1 MLSASLKY
9 GQLGSEFCGI
19 EHTIFDGQGQ
29 LNILVLKKKK
39 EEFLIEHTFTC
50 NTPAELTKQLQKNQH
65 LFLIINDHNV
75 LFKKLDGVY
84 DTQTTINISFPNIKI
99 KEFYYEIYTTTSNTY
114 ISICRKDYVDKLL
127 LTYTANRL
135 HVVGFSLGNLS
146 VTQLVNLIDN
156 TTISTSN
163 GTITFSDQK
172 IDTITI
178 TTDVDLSESYEV
190 NGLTITK
197 NEVLPLTGILA
208 YYTQQT
214 TTVSNFSD
222 TIKQLHTHFNQK
234 RIFDIGLKMGLSII
248 FILLVISYLMFANY
262 YEKTAMLTTEL
273 ELHKTYKKSII
284 SLDQEVSKKERMV
297 NDLTLESS
305 RVSWYLDQIV
315 GYLPNSI
322 LLTEL
327 QYQPPINNIKE
338 DQEILIQ
345 EHQISIKGTTNN
357 SSDFSNFINTLNQI
371 NWIEKVTILEYG
383 DPKNTMTQFNL
394 LISLKK

>member
-1 MLSASLKY
+1 
-9 GQLGSEFCGI
+9 
-19 EHTIFDGQGQ
+19 
-29 LNILVLKKKK
+29 
-39 EEFLIEHTFTC
+39 
-50 NTPAELTKQLQKNQH
+50 
-65 LFLIINDHNV
+65 
-75 LFKKLDGVY
+75 
-84 DTQTTINISFPNIKI
+84 
-99 KEFYYEIYTTTSNTY
+99 
-114 ISICRKDYVDKLL
+114 
-127 LTYTANRL
+127 
-135 HVVGFSLGNLS
+135 
-146 VTQLVNLIDN
+146 
-156 TTISTSN
+156 
-163 GTITFSDQK
+163 
-172 IDTITI
+172 
-178 TTDVDLSESYEV
+178 
-190 NGLTITK
+190 
-197 NEVLPLTGILA
+197 
-208 YYTQQT
+208 
-214 TTVSNFSD
+214 
-222 TIKQLHTHFNQK
+222 
-234 RIFDIGLKMGLSII
+234 
-248 FILLVISYLMFANY
+248 MFANY

>member
-1 MLSASLKY
+1 MLSKLLKY
-9 GQLGSEFCGI
+9 GQFGSEFCGI
-19 EHTIFDGQGQ
+19 EHTVLDGQEK
-29 LNILVLKKKK
+29 LNSLILKKKGD
-39 EEFLIEHTFTC
+39 EFIINHSFIC
-50 NTPAELTKQLQKNQH
+50 STPTELAKQLRTNQH
-65 LFLIINDHNV
+65 LFLIINNHNV
-75 LFKKLDGVY
+75 LFKRLVGIHDVQS
-84 DTQTTINISFPNIKI
+84 TLNISFPNLKI
-99 KEFYYEIYTTTSNTY
+99 KDFYYEIYTSTSDTY
-114 ISICRKDYVDKLL
+114 VSICRKDYIDNLL
-127 LTYTANRL
+127 LTYTSNKL
-135 HVVGFSLGNLS
+135 NVVGFSLGNIGVS
-146 VTQLVNLIDN
+146 QLVSFIND
-156 TTISTSN
+156 TTISTTN
-163 GTITFSDQK
+163 GTISFFNQE
-172 IDTITI
+172 IDNITL
-178 TTDVDLSESYEV
+178 TTDINLSDSYEI

-234 RIFDIGLKMGLSII
+234 RIFDIGLKAGLGIM

-262 YEKTAMLTTEL
+262 YEKTTILSTEL
-273 ELHKTYKKSII
+273 ELQKTYKKSMIT
-284 SLDQEVSKKERMV
+284 LDQEVSKKKRLV
-297 NDLTLESS
+297 NDLSMESS

-315 GYLPNSI
+315 GYIPNTI

-327 QYQPPINNIKE
+327 QYQPTVNNIKE

-345 EHQISIKGTTNN
+345 EHQISVKGST
-357 SSDFSNFINTLNQI
+357 SSSNDFSNFINILDQN